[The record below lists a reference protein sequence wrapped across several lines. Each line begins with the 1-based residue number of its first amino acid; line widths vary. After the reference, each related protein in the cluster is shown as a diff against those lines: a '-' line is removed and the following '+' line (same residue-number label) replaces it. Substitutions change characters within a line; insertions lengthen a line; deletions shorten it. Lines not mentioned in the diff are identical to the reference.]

1 MAGGAPV
8 TSACELSQIT
18 KCSDVGASEPREQL
32 EFRDSK
38 TTADKAVV
46 LWRRRCGLSGL
57 AHRSGSYSKLRLRRN
72 LNVCRRTMSF
82 ANAQCGTAGVAIR
95 VRPLYAG
102 GSLAPVHQGDE
113 KRPTTSCFR
122 PSVELSASTCLRDY
136 VNGEWRSQSVGGTNG
151 EREIAAQDMTVISS

>member
-1 MAGGAPV
+1 VAGGAPV

-46 LWRRRCGLSGL
+46 LWRRRCGLSGF
-57 AHRSGSYSKLRLRRN
+57 AHRSGSYSQLRLRRN
-72 LNVCRRTMSF
+72 LNVMSAADHEFCERTMRH
-82 ANAQCGTAGVAIR
+82 CGGAIR

-102 GSLAPVHQGDE
+102 GSLAPVHQGRRE
-113 KRPTTSCFR
+113 ATYNKLF
-122 PSVELSASTCLRDY
+122 SAFSRT
-136 VNGEWRSQSVGGTNG
+136 
-151 EREIAAQDMTVISS
+151 